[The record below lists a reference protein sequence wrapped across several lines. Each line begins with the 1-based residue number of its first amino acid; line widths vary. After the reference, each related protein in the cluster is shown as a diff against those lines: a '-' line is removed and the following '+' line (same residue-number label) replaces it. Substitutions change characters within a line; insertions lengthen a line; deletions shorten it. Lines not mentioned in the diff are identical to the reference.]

1 MTTFQDEVIEKKWDT
16 KGIKGREHGGWSS
29 WSSLSYLPFF
39 FSPGADMPDEDRPHK
54 PRKRF
59 GADEDLLLAREVNAK
74 LPYRAGYGEVMN
86 AWAAVAAALEAIPA
100 FSMASVTAKSCHSRF
115 KALIEA
121 HRRSNRESA
130 RASGVAE
137 EVTELTCV
145 LDDLVTDFDDFVED
159 EAAEKRQHKQ
169 SERTMENAGSVART
183 QATQRLSERG
193 EPEAARNKTNKKT
206 DDASLIKAIHE
217 HTEKAAA
224 TQELLQQDMELRKLQ
239 FEAKMEILREERRLD
254 REARAEEMKMA
265 RREREK
271 ERHEEREYRKEFM
284 REMLQLQ
291 IKMSR

>member
-1 MTTFQDEVIEKKWDT
+1 M
-16 KGIKGREHGGWSS
+16 SN
-29 WSSLSYLPFF
+29 
-39 FSPGADMPDEDRPHK
+39 EDRPHK
-54 PRKRF
+54 RRKRF

-74 LPYRAGYGEVMN
+74 LPYRAGYGKVMN
-86 AWAAVAAALEAIPA
+86 AWAAVAAALEATPA
-100 FSMASVTAKSCHSRF
+100 FSMASVTAKSCRSRF

-121 HRRSNRESA
+121 HRRSNQESA

-145 LDDLVTDFDDFVED
+145 LDDLAADFDDFIED
-159 EAAEKRQHKQ
+159 EATERHQHEQ

-183 QATQRLSERG
+183 QVTQRLSERG
-193 EPEAARNKTNKKT
+193 EPEAVRNKTNKKA
-206 DDASLIKAIHE
+206 DDASLIKVIHE
-217 HTEKAAA
+217 HTEKAVA

-239 FEAKMEILREERRLD
+239 FETKMEIPREERRLE
-254 REARAEEMKMA
+254 REVRAEEMKMA

-271 ERHEEREYRKEFM
+271 EREDRKEFM